1 MYWQSSFLI
10 YLKILNHIF
19 NLRIPL
25 TPIADFL
32 SVLILIFII
41 IPISFIT
48 AHFFCEIYKKLI
60 IMSVK
65 RPVNGIPHCYI
76 NNCYNFIINTC
87 IY

>member
-1 MYWQSSFLI
+1 MSKFKINLPLYVLAIIFFII

-48 AHFFCEIYKKLI
+48 AHFF
-60 IMSVK
+60 VK
-65 RPVNGIPHCYI
+65 
-76 NNCYNFIINTC
+76 FIKNS
-87 IY
+87 